1 MHIRNY
7 IIAKMWFHVLANPRM
22 KNAECLNLLLN
33 VTLHI
38 ALVYIY
44 LKLIAVA
51 KGRNKHVTDNVKFV
65 QRYGSRAAAEATL

>member
-1 MHIRNY
+1 
-7 IIAKMWFHVLANPRM
+7 MWFHVLANPRM
-22 KNAECLNLLLN
+22 KNAEYLNLLIN
-33 VTLHI
+33 VTSHI

-65 QRYGSRAAAEATL
+65 RRYGSRAAAEATL